1 MAVTS
6 RSHDTDY
13 RHLLPLFE
21 VLNDPTT
28 SETERTRVRDRII
41 REHLPLAEHIAWR
54 FRNRGQA
61 TEDLEQVA
69 RLGLVLAVDR
79 FDPARGNDFVA
90 FAVPT
95 ITGEVQRYFRDHAWS
110 LSVPRRLKD
119 LYRAVAAASSELAVE
134 LGRPPRPQQIAKRL
148 GIPVQDVYDGLQ
160 AGYAFRTE
168 TLDSL
173 AGPQG
178 EGELPRHELVGEL
191 DQALEFVDDQTAL
204 YPALARLP
212 RREATVVILRF
223 FGELTQTQIAQRL
236 GMSQMN
242 VSRLLSR
249 SLAELRHAMRDEIEA

>member
-1 MAVTS
+1 MVVAS
-6 RSHDTDY
+6 RPHDTDY

-21 VLNDPTT
+21 VITDPTRPA
-28 SETERTRVRDRII
+28 TERTRVRDRII
-41 REHLPLAEHIAWR
+41 RGHIPLAEHIAWK
-54 FRNRGQA
+54 FRHRGQP

-95 ITGEVQRYFRDHAWS
+95 ITGEVQRYFRDHAWT
-110 LSVPRRLKD
+110 LTVPRRLKD
-119 LYRAVAAASSELAVE
+119 LYRAVAAASADLALE
-134 LGRPPRPQQIAKRL
+134 LGSPPRPQQIAAAL
-148 GIPVQDVYDGLQ
+148 GIPVRDVFDGLQ
-160 AGYAFRTE
+160 AGYAYRTE
-168 TLDSL
+168 TLDTL
-173 AGPQG
+173 VRPHGDG
-178 EGELPRHELVGEL
+178 EVPRHELVG
-191 DQALEFVDDQTAL
+191 DVDPALEFVDDQIAL
-204 YPALARLP
+204 YPALAGLP

-249 SLAELRHAMRDEIEA
+249 SLAELRYALRDQPEA